1 VGKKPIGSPLFFPLS
16 PSADAPPCPPPQ
28 PPSFPLPAAAV
39 VLEPAAGS
47 FMQLCGQIDNMNA
60 DKQLHPI
67 NEEGA
72 MEKSNVNSRTS
83 PLNGNTA
90 DADKFKDRTSIE
102 DFEIIKPISRGTF
115 GLVFLARKRVN
126 GDLFAIKVLK
136 KSYMIRKNT
145 VESILAE
152 RDILISVRNP
162 FVVRFFYS
170 FTCRENLYLV
180 MEYLNG
186 GDLYSLLR
194 NLGCIDEDM
203 ARTYIVELVCVVLL
217 QCLKASMMDGFV
229 F

>member
-1 VGKKPIGSPLFFPLS
+1 
-16 PSADAPPCPPPQ
+16 
-28 PPSFPLPAAAV
+28 
-39 VLEPAAGS
+39 
-47 FMQLCGQIDNMNA
+47 
-60 DKQLHPI
+60 
-67 NEEGA
+67 
-72 MEKSNVNSRTS
+72 
-83 PLNGNTA
+83 
-90 DADKFKDRTSIE
+90 
-102 DFEIIKPISRGTF
+102 
-115 GLVFLARKRVN
+115 
-126 GDLFAIKVLK
+126 
-136 KSYMIRKNT
+136 MIRKNT